1 MSTKPSLVKV
11 GVFGSSHG
19 IKGFIKVFTEG
30 ETLHTLKAPATCT
43 VEDPQGKTSTIAI
56 EEFRPNGN
64 HFLVKIKGYDTPE
77 TVVKY
82 RGYSLLWKKE
92 DLPKPNEGEI
102 YSEDLIGLL
111 VISKE
116 TKQPLNYKITQ
127 VMDNPAHPILECKPI
142 QGEGETI
149 LVPFLNQ
156 FVGDWDL
163 ENQTI
168 ECIHWEQ
175 WFAL

>member
-30 ETLHTLKAPATCT
+30 ETLNSLKAPTTCT
-43 VEDPQGKTSTIAI
+43 VSDLLGKTSTIEIEAI
-56 EEFRPNGN
+56 RPSGN
-64 HFLVKIKGYDTPE
+64 HFLVKIKGFDTPE

-82 RGYSLLWKKE
+82 RGFSLLWKKQ
-92 DLPKPNEGEI
+92 DLPKPNDGEI
-102 YSEDLIGLL
+102 YTEDLIGL
-111 VISKE
+111 VIISKE
-116 TKQPLNYKITQ
+116 TKSSLGYQ
-127 VMDNPAHPILECKPI
+127 VAQVIDNPAHPILECKPI
-142 QGEGETI
+142 QGDGETVLI
-149 LVPFLNQ
+149 PFLNQ

-168 ECIHWEQ
+168 ECIEWEQ